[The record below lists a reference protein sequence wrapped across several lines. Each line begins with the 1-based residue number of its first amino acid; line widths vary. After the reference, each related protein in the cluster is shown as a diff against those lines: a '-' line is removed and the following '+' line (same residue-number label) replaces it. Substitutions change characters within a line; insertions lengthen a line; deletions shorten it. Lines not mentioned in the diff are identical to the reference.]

1 MGPPPVQPMG
11 IQLARTAKVVGKGFD
26 DVLVEAGGSLP
37 VWLVLVSLK
46 AGRPGM
52 QRDLAATVGLEGP
65 TLTHHL
71 NKMEAAGLVQRTR
84 EPQNRRIHRVEL
96 TAAGEAL
103 FHRLRRAVAAFD
115 ARLRSGITEAEITV
129 LGDLLTRLRLNVAQD
144 ALTEE
149 SS

>member
-1 MGPPPVQPMG
+1 MGPPPVQPIG
-11 IQLARTAKVVGKGFD
+11 IQVARTAKVVGKAFD

-52 QRDLAATVGLEGP
+52 QRDLATSVGVEGP

-96 TAAGEAL
+96 TAAGDAL
-103 FHRLRRAVAAFD
+103 FHRLRRAVTAFD
-115 ARLRSGITEAEITV
+115 ARLRKGITEAEITV
-129 LGDLLTRLRLNVAQD
+129 LGDLLTRLRLNVAED

>member
-1 MGPPPVQPMG
+1 M
-11 IQLARTAKVVGKGFD
+11 GKGFD

-84 EPQNRRIHRVEL
+84 DPQNRRIHHVEL